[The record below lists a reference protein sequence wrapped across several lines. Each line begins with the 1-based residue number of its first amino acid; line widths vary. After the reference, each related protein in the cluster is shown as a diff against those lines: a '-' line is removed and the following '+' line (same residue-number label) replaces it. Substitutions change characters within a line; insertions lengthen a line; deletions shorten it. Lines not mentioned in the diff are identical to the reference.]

1 MNASPSKK
9 PKQVGASKETQ
20 RKALSPRV
28 KQLLYVRA
36 GGRCQ
41 LCQDYLLESDEL
53 GYYEFNRGEMA
64 HIVGQS
70 LNATSPRGDFPLAK
84 ELRDEVE
91 NLMLLCARDHQTID
105 KAIEDGNFTV
115 ELLRELKRER
125 EAHIKHV
132 TGIPQ
137 NHHTCIV
144 RLVGRIRCNMV
155 QITRPEC
162 NSATLHHHP
171 ARFANFA
178 LDYHRQGVEI
188 DITMLGEPEEN
199 PTYYQTA
206 QLFIDRELQLIR
218 QGIERGEIA
227 HLSVFGFARIPA
239 LVYLGFQ
246 LGNKVGATLFQRR
259 RVDTKHWHWLRDA
272 PVQQFDWELIQSSP
286 QVGKV
291 ALIINVTGCIH
302 RWELPDTIDDTY
314 NIFLLKPTDTDPHAD
329 TILTVESL
337 DQFRQTYRRLM
348 AHLESKHKSAD
359 QVHLF
364 LAAPTAVAIACGLD
378 LMPHTQPALLV
389 YDRMPRKFTAVLSVN

>member
-1 MNASPSKK
+1 MKAKSPKK
-9 PKQVGASKETQ
+9 QTAASKEVQ
-20 RKALSPRV
+20 RKALSPKV

-105 KAIEDGNFTV
+105 KAIEDGDFTV
-115 ELLRELKRER
+115 ELLRELKQER

-137 NHHTCIV
+137 SHHTCIV
-144 RLVGRIRCNMV
+144 RLVGRIRSNTV
-155 QITRPEC
+155 QITRSEC
-162 NSATLHHHP
+162 NSATLHHYP
-171 ARFANFA
+171 ARFANFS

-188 DITMLGEPEEN
+188 DITKLGEPEDN
-199 PTYYQTA
+199 PAYYQTA
-206 QLFIDRELQLIR
+206 KLLIDQEIQLIR
-218 QGIERGEIA
+218 QGIERNEIT

-239 LVYLGFQ
+239 LVYLGFK

-259 RVDTKHWHWLRDA
+259 RIDAKHWHWLREE
-272 PVQQFDWELIQSSP
+272 PVQYFEWNIIQASP
-286 QVGKV
+286 QVQRV
-291 ALIINVTGCIH
+291 ALIVNVTGCIH
-302 RWELPDTIDDTY
+302 RWELPAAIDDTY
-314 NIFLLKPTDTDPHAD
+314 NILCLSG
-329 TILTVESL
+329 SL
-337 DQFRQTYRRLM
+337 NLGFR
-348 AHLESKHKSAD
+348 
-359 QVHLF
+359 
-364 LAAPTAVAIACGLD
+364 C
-378 LMPHTQPALLV
+378 
-389 YDRMPRKFTAVLSVN
+389 DRKE

>member
-1 MNASPSKK
+1 MKASTPKK
-9 PKQVGASKETQ
+9 KAAASKEAQ
-20 RKALSPRV
+20 RKAISPKV

-70 LNATSPRGDFPLAK
+70 LNTTSPRGDFPLAK

-91 NLMLLCARDHQTID
+91 NLLLLCAHDHQTID
-105 KAIEDGNFTV
+105 KAIEDGHFTV
-115 ELLRELKRER
+115 ELLRELKQER

-144 RLVGRIRCNMV
+144 RLVGRIRGNMV

-199 PTYYQTA
+199 SAYYQTTK
-206 QLFIDRELQLIR
+206 LLIDREIQLIR
-218 QGIERGEIA
+218 QGIERNEIA

-246 LGNKVGATLFQRR
+246 LGNKIGTTLFQRR
-259 RVDTKHWHWLRDA
+259 RVDAKHWHWLREE
-272 PVQQFDWELIQSSP
+272 PVQPFEWELIQSSP
-286 QVGKV
+286 QADRV
-291 ALIINVTGCIH
+291 ALIVNVTGCIH
-302 RWELPDTIDDTY
+302 RWELPTAIDETY
-314 NIFLLKPTDTDPHAD
+314 NIFLLKPTDIDPHAD
-329 TILTVESL
+329 TVLTVESL
-337 DQFRQTYRRLM
+337 DQFRQAYRRLM

-359 QVHLF
+359 QIHLF

-389 YDRMPRKFTAVLSVN
+389 YDRMPREFTAALSVN

>member
-1 MNASPSKK
+1 MKASTPKK
-9 PKQVGASKETQ
+9 KAVASKEAQ

-105 KAIEDGNFTV
+105 KAIEDGDFTV
-115 ELLRELKRER
+115 ELLHELKQER

-144 RLVGRIRCNMV
+144 RLIGRIRGNMV

-188 DITMLGEPEEN
+188 DITALGEPEEN
-199 PTYYQTA
+199 PAYYQTVK
-206 QLFIDRELQLIR
+206 LLIDREIQLIR
-218 QGIERGEIA
+218 QGIERSEIA

-259 RVDTKHWHWLRDA
+259 RVDAKHWHWLREG
-272 PVQQFDWELIQSSP
+272 PVQHFEWELIQASP
-286 QVGKV
+286 QVERV
-291 ALIINVTGCIH
+291 ALIVNVTGCIH
-302 RWELPDTIDDTY
+302 RWELPAAIDETY
-314 NIFLLKPTDTDPHAD
+314 NIFLLKPTDVDPHAD
-329 TILTVESL
+329 TVLTVESL
-337 DQFRQTYRRLM
+337 DQFRQAYRRLM
-348 AHLESKHKSAD
+348 AYLESKHKSTD

-364 LAAPTAVAIACGLD
+364 LAAPTAVVIACGLD

-389 YDRMPRKFTAVLSVN
+389 YDRMPREFAAALSVN

>member
-1 MNASPSKK
+1 MNSSPSKQ
-9 PKQVGASKETQ
+9 PKQAGASKEAQ
-20 RKALSPRV
+20 RKALSPKV

-70 LNATSPRGDFPLAK
+70 LNATSPRSDFPLAK
-84 ELRDEVE
+84 ELRDDVE

-105 KAIEDGNFTV
+105 KAIEEGNFTV

-144 RLVGRIRCNMV
+144 RLVGRIRGNIV
-155 QITRPEC
+155 QVTRPEC

-206 QLFIDRELQLIR
+206 QLLIDREIQLIR
-218 QGIERGEIA
+218 QGVERGEIA

-246 LGNKVGATLFQRR
+246 LGNKVGTTLFQRR
-259 RVDTKHWHWLRDA
+259 RVDAKHWHWLREA
-272 PVQQFDWELIQSSP
+272 PVQPFEWELIQRSP
-286 QVGKV
+286 QVEKV

-302 RWELPDTIDDTY
+302 RWELPDNIDDTF
-314 NIFLLKPTDTDPHAD
+314 NIFLLKPTGIDPHAD
-329 TILTVESL
+329 AVLTVESL
-337 DQFRQTYRRLM
+337 DQFRQTYRQLM
-348 AHLESKHKSAD
+348 AYLESKHKSVD

-364 LAAPTAVAIACGLD
+364 LAAPTAVAVACGLD
-378 LMPHTQPALLV
+378 LMPHAQPTLLV
-389 YDRMPRKFTAVLSVN
+389 YDRMPRKFTAALSVN

>member
-1 MNASPSKK
+1 MKASTPKK
-9 PKQVGASKETQ
+9 QAGTSTEAQ
-20 RKALSPRV
+20 RKAISPRV
-28 KQLLYVRA
+28 KQLLYMRA

-70 LNATSPRGDFPLAK
+70 LNATSPRGGFPLAK

-105 KAIEDGNFTV
+105 KAIEDGDFTV
-115 ELLRELKRER
+115 ELLRELKQER

-144 RLVGRIRCNMV
+144 RLIGRIRGNMV

-188 DITMLGEPEEN
+188 DITALGEPEEN
-199 PTYYQTA
+199 PAYYQTVKI
-206 QLFIDRELQLIR
+206 LIDREIQLIR
-218 QGIERGEIA
+218 QGIERSEIA

-259 RVDTKHWHWLRDA
+259 RVDAKHWHWLREG
-272 PVQQFDWELIQSSP
+272 PVQHFEWGLIQASP
-286 QVGKV
+286 QVERV
-291 ALIINVTGCIH
+291 ALIVNVTGCIH
-302 RWELPDTIDDTY
+302 RWELPAAIDETY
-314 NIFLLKPTDTDPHAD
+314 NIFLLKPTGIDPHAD
-329 TILTVESL
+329 TVLTVDSL
-337 DQFRQTYRRLM
+337 DQFRQPYRRLM
-348 AHLESKHKSAD
+348 AHLESKHKSTD

-364 LAAPTAVAIACGLD
+364 LAAPTAIAIACGLD
-378 LMPHTQPALLV
+378 LMPHTQPTLLV
-389 YDRMPRKFTAVLSVN
+389 YDRMPREFTAALSVN

>member
-1 MNASPSKK
+1 MKANTPKK
-9 PKQVGASKETQ
+9 QAAAVNEAQ
-20 RKALSPRV
+20 RKAISPKV

-105 KAIEDGNFTV
+105 KAIEDGDFTV
-115 ELLRELKRER
+115 NLLRELKQER

-144 RLVGRIRCNMV
+144 RLVGRIRGNMV
-155 QITRPEC
+155 QITRSEC

-178 LDYHRQGVEI
+178 LDYHRQGIEI

-199 PTYYQTA
+199 PAYYQSVK
-206 QLFIDRELQLIR
+206 LFIDREIQLIR
-218 QGIERGEIA
+218 QGIERSEIG

-259 RVDTKHWHWLRDA
+259 KVDTKHWHWLREGQ
-272 PVQQFDWELIQSSP
+272 VQHFEWELIQASP
-286 QVGKV
+286 HVSRV
-291 ALIINVTGCIH
+291 ALIVNVTGYIH
-302 RWELPDTIDDTY
+302 RWELPATIDETY
-314 NIFLLKPTDTDPHAD
+314 NVFLLKPTDIEPHAD
-329 TILTVESL
+329 TVLTVESL
-337 DQFRQTYRRLM
+337 DQFRQTYRRFM
-348 AHLESKHKSAD
+348 AYLECKHKSAE

-389 YDRMPRKFTAVLSVN
+389 YDRMPREFTAALSVN

>member
-1 MNASPSKK
+1 MKANSAR
-9 PKQVGASKETQ
+9 KQVTASNEAQ
-20 RKALSPRV
+20 RKAISLKV

-70 LNATSPRGDFPLAK
+70 LNTTSPRGDFPLAK

-105 KAIEDGNFTV
+105 KAIEDGHFTV
-115 ELLRELKRER
+115 ELLRELKQER

-144 RLVGRIRCNMV
+144 RLVGRIRGNMV

-178 LDYHRQGVEI
+178 LDYHQQGVEI

-199 PTYYQTA
+199 PAYYQTVK
-206 QLFIDRELQLIR
+206 LFIDRQIQLVR
-218 QGIERGEIA
+218 QGIERSEIA

-246 LGNKVGATLFQRR
+246 LGNKVGTTLFQRR
-259 RVDTKHWHWLRDA
+259 RVDAKHWHWLREE
-272 PVQQFDWELIQSSP
+272 PVQHFEWKLIRTSP
-286 QVGKV
+286 QADRV
-291 ALIINVTGCIH
+291 ALIVNVTGYIH
-302 RWELPDTIDDTY
+302 QWELPDTIDETY
-314 NIFLLKPTDTDPHAD
+314 NIFLLKPTNIDPHAD
-329 TILTVESL
+329 TVLTVESL
-337 DQFRQTYRRLM
+337 DQFRQAYRRLM
-348 AHLESKHKSAD
+348 AHLESKHKSVD
-359 QVHLF
+359 QIHLF

-378 LMPHTQPALLV
+378 LMPHTQPTLLV
-389 YDRMPRKFTAVLSVN
+389 YDRMPREFTAVLSVN